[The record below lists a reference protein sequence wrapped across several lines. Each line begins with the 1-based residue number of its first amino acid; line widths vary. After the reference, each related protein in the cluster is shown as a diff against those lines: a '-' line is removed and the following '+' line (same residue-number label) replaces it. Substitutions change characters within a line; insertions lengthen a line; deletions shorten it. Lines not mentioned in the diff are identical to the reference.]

1 MTGVI
6 NNNLIHNDI
15 DNIQN
20 VPNNGQ
26 AHVQPLQIQAHPGN
40 QQIQDLEIVV
50 GGENIAEQLPG
61 EVTAKYR
68 RLSAFVAR
76 DPAPTAEQVLQKITD
91 MASRGENGTRT
102 LFSSAREAQGMDVFL
117 NRSLQTLIG
126 NLCARA
132 NPPVNQQNLIEDLKL
147 AMNRIM
153 CPPDY
158 NQAEVDRAE
167 GKRQLL
173 IQAANSLLQAA
184 GADTDAGRAVSQIR
198 DFYSRVLDNQ
208 MRIFRSLQDN
218 KGLKNPVTAGSPK
231 DALGIGKV
239 LPNDIETFKKEFT
252 APQVSPDDVKS
263 EVISGNMTMK
273 DALSHYPE
281 YESILRELSE
291 GKLDELSA
299 NLSNMTDLRND
310 HDGDMN
316 ELVHIQVGGINDET
330 ANKLVSKVMN
340 NLKLISQA
348 TGKADTLL
356 SAEDRDEFIRK
367 FATAP
372 GNNANPEVPNPSRD
386 LFRENMSF
394 IRDTFF
400 RTALY
405 QEQNPGN
412 ANLLNDTLSRLMGNP
427 AQCMKLL
434 SAIDYSEDIFR
445 EMLRNPVILKS
456 YTDIVQGAVHGDELR
471 TALQNI
477 SQGLRNPVF
486 RGDNSLLQALLKTVP
501 ADAYANNNADR
512 AILEH
517 YPVTLDLTQDALAC
531 INYVLNVR
539 VQPNER
545 HNKTAAEI
553 TLEDLKKA
561 YQDLCHPT
569 EELKRR
575 IKELGAHQD
584 IRNQEAMVL
593 KAAFHAYLAE
603 HPGELFTENGDPQEV
618 SFRSCPGFKNIM
630 GIIDGDNPD
639 QQHVSLSRYG
649 EGDPTTANIKETD
662 AGFFIGVFNVM
673 MNNASFLKAAANLPE
688 VHLIRKMSEALD
700 VNIEKLL
707 TQNPALRASYDAAC
721 REKGGI
727 VNWFKA
733 NQGVFLEAFLNG
745 EGVRQSLSSMRN
757 ETNEDL
763 RNARTRIANNG
774 LKALAEFK
782 GLYSKTGNAAPGNA
796 APGNVAP
803 GNVAQ
808 EALPA
813 SISTVEGVLRE
824 TAAVRGSEKLGLLA
838 ASLAAVCPPD
848 IEELIPAGT
857 NYLNLTAQAF
867 RNPDQLNAIR
877 DALNAASDEEKQTPK
892 YADVF
897 MSYVR
902 LKVYCEQHQNQHEP
916 VAAQD
921 LAAVRVTAQNLA
933 FVDENL
939 PQPQAGR
946 LADDFV
952 VLGEI
957 HSPLYNAL
965 KRRLAPSREAL
976 TAFLKE
982 LKVTDDMFAPKHNIF
997 VSSEESGKAKC
1008 QAVKNAIKSALESL
1022 ARPNADVSGVARE
1035 LFGKI
1040 KNELA
1045 GNKTR
1050 ELAAALMT
1058 LSPYLTKTFHPD
1070 SVKAQDQAHDIMTRN
1085 IKGLFGTRYARETD
1099 NLLSRIT
1106 ADVTYLHAAR
1116 ADGMSDDLASLKDVH
1131 TQQITDIKDI
1141 FNNSA
1146 YGRIM
1151 LENAVHKAAY
1161 DNGYKT
1167 LADMKYAI
1175 IKGNA
1180 PAGKT
1185 PADLVNDAVAYLK
1198 TKFQTAGDQRLRA
1211 VPQNQREAE
1220 EAAINSLCNEEAL
1233 RKMVQSHLALDD
1245 NSENVGNSIHTAR
1258 VKRAFRVV
1266 KNSSPVKAVK
1276 GFFSAIPG
1284 VGRLVSYF
1292 KNRNQLAKGRDY
1304 AEGILNS
1311 IKPGQTLTHYHDN
1324 KLTGGFGINFKA
1336 FDKDFK
1342 AQGELSLD
1350 GNADFKVS
1358 HTQDG
1363 KFVFT
1368 LGAAMAADLKGVAAF
1383 KEAKTEVVSVSAGI
1397 GGGYKKVY
1405 ILTFNDREKAREF
1418 LSRAATSNLD
1428 KKTMGS
1434 ANSQVTQSVKNF
1446 HGGLEGKADLYAV
1459 FQKAKKEETSSIRE
1473 PANAQ
1478 ASLGIK
1484 GDINWNYERG
1494 SDFHR
1499 YSTHKKTTIYAGAK
1513 ATFSLQQTLLGNK
1526 DPAKMTAAEKD
1537 EYNKMDAKLTMGD
1550 MIIAGFLNHNKYM
1563 ADYVIGKFGTSQFNT
1578 NPEFMKDDAKQQS
1591 EKSAKKTW
1599 MALDDLTKYEKDPS
1613 RYIAESVAN
1622 VLKKEAI
1629 DPAVKD
1635 VDSLGDW
1642 LASKIPVVKDGV
1654 KGLKDIKKFMNNF
1667 LGAHGDT
1674 SKVRTSAGFSLG
1686 DSTNNL
1692 VQFHAEVSY
1701 TVDNETS
1708 YDTNLIENSLRKA
1721 DRITRVAAE
1730 SSGSPAARMQKN
1742 LDFLRTSLKEM
1753 GCSEDEIARAVA
1765 RLHNMQSKG
1774 INISGFEIHR
1784 TAKKGVINRINQEL
1798 ADRRHPSEHFKDEVS
1813 KLKDSDFRLDSIVFN
1828 VSSSHYS
1835 ESDNFNVSFIA
1846 SLDHTV
1852 TNKQTMVK
1860 NQVLKF

>member
-6 NNNLIHNDI
+6 NNNLIRNDI
-15 DNIQN
+15 DGEIHNVINNGQNQPLVHANPENQNIQN
-20 VPNNGQ
+20 
-26 AHVQPLQIQAHPGN
+26 
-40 QQIQDLEIVV
+40 LEIVV
-50 GGENIAEQLPG
+50 GEENIAQHLPV
-61 EVTAKYR
+61 EVIAKYQK
-68 RLSAFVAR
+68 LSDFVAR
-76 DPAPTAEQVLQKITD
+76 NPRATVDQVLKKITD
-91 MASRGENGTRT
+91 MASTGENGTRT
-102 LFSSAREAQGMDVFL
+102 LFSSAREVQGIDVFL

-126 NLCARA
+126 HLCAWA
-132 NPPVNQQNLIEDLKL
+132 NPPVNQQNLIEDLKQ

-153 CPPDY
+153 CPPEY
-158 NQAEVDRAE
+158 NQAQVDRAE

-263 EVISGNMTMK
+263 EVLSGNMTMTE
-273 DALSHYPE
+273 ALSRHPE

-291 GKLDELSA
+291 GKLNELSA

-316 ELVHIQVGGINDET
+316 ELVHIQVGGINDDT
-330 ANKLVSKVMN
+330 AKQLVSKVMN

-486 RGDNSLLQALLKTVP
+486 RGDNSLLQSLLKTVP
-501 ADAYANNNADR
+501 AAVYANNAADR

-531 INYVLNVR
+531 INHVLRGAPGAN
-539 VQPNER
+539 QQD
-545 HNKTAAEI
+545 KTAAEI
-553 TLEDLKKA
+553 DLYDLRNA
-561 YQDLCHPT
+561 YQALCHPT
-569 EELKRR
+569 RQLESY
-575 IKELGAHQD
+575 IKGLGDHQD
-584 IRNQEAMVL
+584 IRNQEALVL
-593 KAAFHAYLAE
+593 KAAFHRYLAE
-603 HPGELFTENGDPQEV
+603 NPNILYDQNGVPQNV
-618 SFRSCPGFKNIM
+618 SFRECQGFLGFM
-630 GIIDGDNPD
+630 GIVSEDNHHPGPNE
-639 QQHVSLSRYG
+639 VSLSRYG
-649 EGDPTTANIKETD
+649 EADPTTANIKETD

-673 MNNASFLKAAANLPE
+673 MNNASFLKAAAKLPE
-688 VHLIRKMSEALD
+688 VHLVRKMSEALN

-707 TQNPALRASYDAAC
+707 EQNPALRASYDNAC

-733 NQGVFLEAFLNG
+733 NQGGFLDAFLTENMKT
-745 EGVRQSLSSMRN
+745 SLSNRRN
-757 ETNEDL
+757 ENNEDL
-763 RNARTRIANNG
+763 NTRKNRIAEAG
-774 LKALAEFK
+774 LKALSEYK
-782 GLYSKTGNAAPGNA
+782 GFYSKSGTAAPGNA
-796 APGNVAP
+796 APG
-803 GNVAQ
+803 
-808 EALPA
+808 ALPA

-939 PQPQAGR
+939 PQPQAG
-946 LADDFV
+946 DFV

-982 LKVTDDMFAPKHNIF
+982 LKVTDDMFAPEHNIF
-997 VSSEESGKAKC
+997 VSNKESGKAKC

-1035 LFGKI
+1035 LFGRI

-1085 IKGLFGTRYARETD
+1085 IKGLFKADYVKGSQ
-1099 NLLSRIT
+1099 NLLAGVLANIT
-1106 ADVTYLHAAR
+1106 SSYGVMADQMR
-1116 ADGMSDDLASLKDVH
+1116 GDLTELKRVH
-1131 TQQITDIKDI
+1131 ESQITGIQGI

-1175 IKGNA
+1175 IKGKA

-1198 TKFQTAGDQRLRA
+1198 TRFQTAGDQRLRA

-1233 RKMVQSHLALDD
+1233 RKLVQSHLSLDD

-1258 VKRAFRVV
+1258 IKYAFRVV
-1266 KNSSPVKAVK
+1266 KNSSPVKAIK

-1284 VGRLVSYF
+1284 VGRLAAFF
-1292 KNRNQLAKGRDY
+1292 KNRNQLSKGRDY
-1304 AEGILNS
+1304 AESILNS
-1311 IKPGQTLTHYHDN
+1311 IPPGQTLTHYHDN
-1324 KLTGGFGINFKA
+1324 KLTGGFGIKFKA
-1336 FDKDFK
+1336 FGAGFK
-1342 AQGELSLD
+1342 AQAELSLD

-1358 HTQDG
+1358 HTKDG

-1368 LGAAMAADLKGVAAF
+1368 LGAALAADLKGTAAF
-1383 KEAKTEVVSVSAGI
+1383 KEAKTDVVSASVGV

-1418 LSRAATSNLD
+1418 LARAATNNLD

-1434 ANSQVTQSVKNF
+1434 ANSQVTQSVKNI
-1446 HGGLEGKADLYAV
+1446 HGGAEIKADIYGV
-1459 FQKAKKEETSSIRE
+1459 FQEIKGDDVSAVRE

-1478 ASLGIK
+1478 ASVGAQ
-1484 GDINWNYERG
+1484 GDYTRSYERG
-1494 SDFHR
+1494 SDYHR
-1499 YSTHKKTTIYAGAK
+1499 YSTHTKTTLYAGAK

-1526 DPAKMTAAEKD
+1526 DPTKMTPEEME
-1537 EYNKMDAKLTMGD
+1537 EYNKIDANLTTGD

-1563 ADYVIGKFGTSQFNT
+1563 ADYVIGKYGTSQFNT
-1578 NPEFMKDDAKQQS
+1578 NAEYLKNDENHQ
-1591 EKSAKKTW
+1591 SAKTGKKRW
-1599 MALDDLTKYEKDPS
+1599 MALDDLTKYKEDPS

-1622 VLKKEAI
+1622 ILKKEAI
-1629 DPAVKD
+1629 NPAVKD
-1635 VDSLGDW
+1635 VDSLADW
-1642 LASKIPVVKDGV
+1642 LLSKIPGWKQMKDFR
-1654 KGLKDIKKFMNNF
+1654 KFLDNF

-1701 TVDNETS
+1701 TVDNETR
-1708 YDTNLIENSLRKA
+1708 YDTNLIENSLRRA
-1721 DRITRVAAE
+1721 DKITRVAAE
-1730 SSGSPAARMQKN
+1730 SSGSPAAQMQKN
-1742 LDFLRTSLKEM
+1742 LEFLRTSLKEM
-1753 GCSEDEIARAVA
+1753 GCSEDEIAKAVA

-1774 INISGFEIHR
+1774 IKISGFEINR
-1784 TAKKGVINRINQEL
+1784 TAKKGAISRINQEL
-1798 ADRRHPSEHFKDEVS
+1798 ADRNPADNFKAEVN
-1813 KLKDSDFRLDSIVFN
+1813 KLKDSDFKLDSIVFN
-1828 VSSSHYS
+1828 VASAHYN
-1835 ESDNFNVSFIA
+1835 EVDNFNVSFIA

>member
-1 MTGVI
+1 MTGAV
-6 NNNLIHNDI
+6 NNNLIHNNVDG
-15 DNIQN
+15 NIIQ
-20 VPNNGQ
+20 PALNNG
-26 AHVQPLQIQAHPGN
+26 HGQPPGIQENPQN
-40 QQIQDLEIVV
+40 QQIQNLEIMV
-50 GGENIAEQLPG
+50 GEENIAQHLPA
-61 EVTAKYR
+61 EVVAKYQK
-68 RLSAFVAR
+68 LSDFVAR
-76 DPAPTAEQVLQKITD
+76 NPLPTADQVLKKITD
-91 MASRGENGTRT
+91 MARPGEKGART
-102 LFSSAREAQGMDVFL
+102 LFSSAREAQGMDIFL
-117 NRSLQTLIG
+117 NRSLQTLLDNI
-126 NLCARA
+126 CVRA
-132 NPPVNQQNLIEDLKL
+132 NPPADQQNLRENLKQ

-153 CPPDY
+153 CPQEY
-158 NQAEVDRAE
+158 NQAEADRSE

-173 IQAANSLLQAA
+173 NQAADSLLQTV
-184 GADTDAGRAVSQIR
+184 GADSDAGRAVTQIR
-198 DFYSRVLDNQ
+198 DFCSRVIDNQ
-208 MRIFRSLQDN
+208 KRIFRSLQEN
-218 KGLKNPVTAGSPK
+218 KGLKTPVTAGSPA
-231 DALGIGKV
+231 DALGIGKL
-239 LPNDIETFKKEFT
+239 LPDDNETFKKQFA
-252 APQVSPDDVKS
+252 APQVSPDDVRS
-263 EVISGNMTMK
+263 EVLSGSMTMTQ
-273 DALSHYPE
+273 ALERYPE

-291 GKLDELSA
+291 GTLNELSA
-299 NLSNMTDLRND
+299 NLSNMTDFRNE
-310 HDGDMN
+310 HDGDMA
-316 ELVHIQVGGINDET
+316 ELVNVLEGGINEDT
-330 ANKLVSKVMN
+330 ANQLVSEVMK

-348 TGKADTLL
+348 AGKANALL
-356 SAEDRDEFIRK
+356 SAEDRAEFARK
-367 FATAP
+367 FEAVPA
-372 GNNANPEVPNPSRD
+372 NNANPEDPNRQRH
-386 LFRENMSF
+386 LFQENMSF
-394 IRDTFF
+394 LGDTFF
-400 RTALY
+400 RTSLF
-405 QEQNPGN
+405 QERHPGEGN
-412 ANLLNDTLSRLMGNP
+412 QLTEAVGRLMENP

-445 EMLRNPVILKS
+445 EMLCNTEILTS
-456 YTDIVQGAVHGDELR
+456 YDSIVRGAVHGDELR
-471 TALQNI
+471 TALKNI

-486 RGDNSLLQALLKTVP
+486 RGANSLLEALLKTVP
-501 ADAYANNNADR
+501 AGVYADNAADR
-512 AILEH
+512 AVLEH

-531 INYVLNVR
+531 INHVLKDVPGAN
-539 VQPNER
+539 QQD
-545 HNKTAAEI
+545 KTAAEI
-553 TLEDLKKA
+553 TLADLKRA
-561 YQDLCHPT
+561 YQALCHPT
-569 EELKRR
+569 PRLENY
-575 IKELGAHQD
+575 IKDLGAHQD
-584 IRNQEAMVL
+584 IRNQEALVL
-593 KAAFHAYLAE
+593 KAAFHRYLADT
-603 HPGELFTENGDPQEV
+603 PGAFAVQNGVPREV
-618 SFRSCPGFKNIM
+618 SFRNCQGFLDYM
-630 GIIDGDNPD
+630 GIISGNNPGPD
-639 QQHVSLSRYG
+639 EVSLSRYG
-649 EGDPTTANIKETD
+649 EADPTTANIKETD

-673 MNNASFLKAAANLPE
+673 MNNASFLKAAAKLPE
-688 VHLIRKMSEALD
+688 VHLVRKMSEALN

-733 NQGVFLEAFLNG
+733 NQEVFLDAFLTDN
-745 EGVRQSLSSMRN
+745 VKQSLSGMRN
-757 ETNEDL
+757 ENNQEL
-763 RNARTRIANNG
+763 EAARIRIANSG
-774 LKALAEFK
+774 LKALAEYK
-782 GLYSKTGNAAPGNA
+782 GFYSKSGAAAPGNA
-796 APGNVAP
+796 APG
-803 GNVAQ
+803 
-808 EALPA
+808 ALPA
-813 SISTVEGVLRE
+813 AIGTAEGVLRE

-848 IEELIPAGT
+848 AEELIPAGT
-857 NYLNLTAQAF
+857 NYHNLTAEDF
-867 RNPDQLNAIR
+867 RNPARLNAIR
-877 DALNAASDEEKQTPK
+877 DALNAAPDAEKETPK
-892 YADVF
+892 YADIF
-897 MSYVR
+897 MCYVR

-916 VAAQD
+916 VAAQE

-939 PQPQAGR
+939 PQPQAGEDP

-1022 ARPNADVSGVARE
+1022 ARPDANAGGIARE

-1040 KNELA
+1040 RNELA
-1045 GNKTR
+1045 GNSTR
-1050 ELAAALMT
+1050 DLAAALMT

-1131 TQQITDIKDI
+1131 TQQITGIKDI

-1198 TKFQTAGDQRLRA
+1198 IKFQTAGDQRLRA

-1233 RKMVQSHLALDD
+1233 RKLVQSHLALDD
-1245 NSENVGNSIHTAR
+1245 NGENVGNSIHTAR
-1258 VKRAFRVV
+1258 VKHAFRVV

-1284 VGRLVSYF
+1284 VGRLAAYF
-1292 KNRNQLAKGRDY
+1292 KNRNQLAKGRDF

-1311 IKPGQTLTHYHDN
+1311 IPPGQTLTHYHDN

-1336 FDKDFK
+1336 FGADFK

-1350 GNADFKVS
+1350 GSADFKVS
-1358 HTQDG
+1358 HTKDG

-1383 KEAKTEVVSVSAGI
+1383 KEAKTEVASVSAGI

-1405 ILTFNDREKAREF
+1405 ILTFNDRARAREF
-1418 LSRAATSNLD
+1418 LSRAATANLD
-1428 KKTMGS
+1428 RKTMSS
-1434 ANSQVTQSVKNF
+1434 ANSQVTQSVKNI
-1446 HGGLEGKADLYAV
+1446 HGGAEIKADLYGA
-1459 FQKAKKEETSSIRE
+1459 FQKIRGDDVSAVRE

-1484 GDINWNYERG
+1484 GDKDWNYEKG
-1494 SDFHR
+1494 SDYHR
-1499 YSTHKKTTIYAGAK
+1499 YSTHAKTTLYAGAK

-1526 DPAKMTAAEKD
+1526 DPAKMTPEEKA
-1537 EYNKMDAKLTMGD
+1537 EYNRIDANLTTGD

-1563 ADYVIGKFGTSQFNT
+1563 ADYVIGKYGTSQFNT
-1578 NPEFMKDDAKQQS
+1578 NAEYMKDDEKNQS
-1591 EKSAKKTW
+1591 DKTGKKKW
-1599 MALDDLTKYEKDPS
+1599 MALDDLTKYKEDPS

-1622 VLKKEAI
+1622 ILKKEAI
-1629 DPAVKD
+1629 NPAVKD
-1635 VDSLGDW
+1635 VDSLADW
-1642 LASKIPVVKDGV
+1642 LLSKIPGWKQMKDFR
-1654 KGLKDIKKFMNNF
+1654 KFLDNF

-1784 TAKKGVINRINQEL
+1784 TAKKGAINRINQEL

-1852 TNKQTMVK
+1852 TNRQTMVK

>member
-6 NNNLIHNDI
+6 NNNIINNNI
-15 DNIQN
+15 DNIQH

-26 AHVQPLQIQAHPGN
+26 DHVPQLQIQANPEN
-40 QQIQDLEIVV
+40 QQIQDLEIVA

-76 DPAPTAEQVLQKITD
+76 NPLPTAEQVLQKITD

-102 LFSSAREAQGMDVFL
+102 LFSSAREAQGMDIFL

-132 NPPVNQQNLIEDLKL
+132 NPPVNQQNLIEDLKQ

-153 CPPDY
+153 CPPEY

-291 GKLDELSA
+291 GKLNELSA

-330 ANKLVSKVMN
+330 ANQLVSKVMN

-356 SAEDRDEFIRK
+356 SVEDRDEFIRK

-372 GNNANPEVPNPSRD
+372 GNNANQEVPNPSRD

-405 QEQNPGN
+405 QAQNPGN

-486 RGDNSLLQALLKTVP
+486 RGDNSLMQALLKTVP
-501 ADAYANNNADR
+501 ADVYANNNADR

-531 INYVLNVR
+531 INYVLRAVPGAN
-539 VQPNER
+539 QQD
-545 HNKTAAEI
+545 KTAAEI
-553 TLEDLKKA
+553 TLADLKNA
-561 YQDLCHPT
+561 YQSLCHPT
-569 EELKRR
+569 DELKRH
-575 IKELGAHQD
+575 IKDLGAHQD

-593 KAAFHAYLAE
+593 KAAFHRYLAD
-603 HPGELFTENGDPQEV
+603 HPEELFTANGNPREV
-618 SFRSCPGFKNIM
+618 SFRHCLGFQNEM
-630 GIIDGDNPD
+630 GIITGENPD

-688 VHLIRKMSEALD
+688 VHLVRKMSEALN

-707 TQNPALRASYDAAC
+707 EQNQALRASYENAC

-733 NQGVFLEAFLNG
+733 NQGVFLEAFLN
-745 EGVRQSLSSMRN
+745 EGVRASLSSMRN
-757 ETNEDL
+757 ETREEL
-763 RNARTRIANNG
+763 VNARTRIANNG
-774 LKALAEFK
+774 LKALAAFK
-782 GLYSKTGNAAPGNA
+782 DLYTKTGNAAPG
-796 APGNVAP
+796 
-803 GNVAQ
+803 
-808 EALPA
+808 ALPA

-857 NYLNLTAQAF
+857 NYHGLTAEDF
-867 RNPDQLNAIR
+867 RNPDRLEHIGNTLNTLSNEI
-877 DALNAASDEEKQTPK
+877 KKTPE
-892 YADVF
+892 YADIF
-897 MSYVR
+897 MSYVQLR
-902 LKVYCEQHQNQHEP
+902 VYCEQHQNQHAP
-916 VAAQD
+916 VAAEE
-921 LAAVRVTAQNLA
+921 LAAVRVTEQNLT
-933 FVDENL
+933 
-939 PQPQAGR
+939 
-946 LADDFV
+946 LADQVQQAAKEMPDGFEV
-952 VLGEI
+952 VGQI
-957 HSPLYNAL
+957 HTPLYDAL
-965 KRRLAPSREAL
+965 KRRLAPSKEDL
-976 TAFLKE
+976 TAFLSA
-982 LKVTDDMFAPKHNIF
+982 LKVTDDMFAPEHNIF
-997 VSSEESGKAKC
+997 VSNKESGKAKC

-1022 ARPNADVSGVARE
+1022 ARPHADVSGVARE
-1035 LFGKI
+1035 LFGRI

-1058 LSPYLTKTFHPD
+1058 LSPYLTRTFHPD
-1070 SVKAQDQAHDIMTRN
+1070 SVKAQDQADDIILGN
-1085 IKGLFGTRYARETD
+1085 IKGLFSSRYAREQQ
-1099 NLLSRIT
+1099 NLLGRIT
-1106 ADVTYLHAAR
+1106 ADVTNLHAAR
-1116 ADGMSDDLASLKDVH
+1116 ANGMSDDLASLKDVH
-1131 TQQITDIKDI
+1131 TGQTADIRNI
-1141 FNNSA
+1141 FRNSA

-1175 IKGNA
+1175 IKGKA

-1185 PADLVNDAVAYLK
+1185 PADLVNDAVAYLM
-1198 TKFQTAGDQRLRA
+1198 TKFRTAGDQRLET

-1233 RKMVQSHLALDD
+1233 RKLVQSHLSLDD

-1258 VKRAFRVV
+1258 IKYAFRVV
-1266 KNSSPVKAVK
+1266 KNSSPVKAIK

-1284 VGRLVSYF
+1284 VGRLAAFF
-1292 KNRNQLAKGRDY
+1292 KNRNQLSKGRDY
-1304 AEGILNS
+1304 AESILNS
-1311 IKPGQTLTHYHDN
+1311 IPPGQTLTHYHDN
-1324 KLTGGFGINFKA
+1324 KLTGGFGIKFKA
-1336 FDKDFK
+1336 FGADFK
-1342 AQGELSLD
+1342 AQAELSLD

-1368 LGAAMAADLKGVAAF
+1368 LGAALAADLKGTAAF
-1383 KEAKTEVVSVSAGI
+1383 KEAKTDVVSASIGV

-1418 LSRAATSNLD
+1418 LARAATSNLD

-1434 ANSQVTQSVKNF
+1434 ANSQVTQSVKNI
-1446 HGGLEGKADLYAV
+1446 HGGAEIKADIYGV
-1459 FQKAKKEETSSIRE
+1459 FQEIKGDDVSAVRE

-1478 ASLGIK
+1478 ASVGAQ
-1484 GDINWNYERG
+1484 GDYTRSYERG
-1494 SDFHR
+1494 SDYHR

-1526 DPAKMTAAEKD
+1526 DPTKMTPEEKE
-1537 EYNKMDAKLTMGD
+1537 EYNKIDANLTTGD

-1563 ADYVIGKFGTSQFNT
+1563 ADYVIGKYGTSQFNT
-1578 NPEFMKDDAKQQS
+1578 NAEYLKNDENQQS
-1591 EKSAKKTW
+1591 AKTGKKRW
-1599 MALDDLTKYEKDPS
+1599 MALDDLTKYKEDPS

-1635 VDSLGDW
+1635 VDSLADW
-1642 LASKIPVVKDGV
+1642 LLSKIPGWKQM
-1654 KGLKDIKKFMNNF
+1654 KDIKKFMNNF

-1701 TVDNETS
+1701 TVDNETR
-1708 YDTNLIENSLRKA
+1708 YDTNLIENSLRRA
-1721 DRITRVAAE
+1721 DKITRVAAE
-1730 SSGSPAARMQKN
+1730 SSGSPAAQMQKN
-1742 LDFLRTSLKEM
+1742 LEFLKTSLKEM
-1753 GCSEDEIARAVA
+1753 GCSEDEIAKAVA

-1774 INISGFEIHR
+1774 VKISGFEIHR
-1784 TAKKGVINRINQEL
+1784 TAKKGAISRINQEL
-1798 ADRRHPSEHFKDEVS
+1798 ADRNPADNFKSEVN
-1813 KLKDSDFRLDSIVFN
+1813 KLKNSDFKLDSIVFN
-1828 VSSSHYS
+1828 VASAHYN
-1835 ESDNFNVSFIA
+1835 EVDNFNVSFIA

>member
-1 MTGVI
+1 MTGAV
-6 NNNLIHNDI
+6 NNNLIHNNVDG
-15 DNIQN
+15 NIIQ
-20 VPNNGQ
+20 PALNNG
-26 AHVQPLQIQAHPGN
+26 HGQPPGIQENPQN
-40 QQIQDLEIVV
+40 QQIQNLEIMV
-50 GGENIAEQLPG
+50 GEENIAQHLPA
-61 EVTAKYR
+61 EVVAKYQK
-68 RLSAFVAR
+68 LSDFVAR
-76 DPAPTAEQVLQKITD
+76 NPLPTADQVLKKITD
-91 MASRGENGTRT
+91 MAHPGENGART
-102 LFSSAREAQGMDVFL
+102 LFSSAREAQGMDIFL
-117 NRSLQTLIG
+117 NRSLQTLLDNI
-126 NLCARA
+126 CVRA
-132 NPPVNQQNLIEDLKL
+132 NPPADQQNLRENLKQ

-153 CPPDY
+153 CPQEY
-158 NQAEVDRAE
+158 NQAEADRSE

-173 IQAANSLLQAA
+173 NQAADSLLQAV
-184 GADTDAGRAVSQIR
+184 GADSDAGRAVTQIR
-198 DFYSRVLDNQ
+198 DFCSRVIDNQ
-208 MRIFRSLQDN
+208 KRIFRSLQEN
-218 KGLKNPVTAGSPK
+218 KGLKTPVTAGSPA
-231 DALGIGKV
+231 DALGIGKL
-239 LPNDIETFKKEFT
+239 LPDDNETFKKQFA

-263 EVISGNMTMK
+263 EVLSGSMTMTQ
-273 DALSHYPE
+273 ALERYPE

-291 GKLDELSA
+291 GTLNELSA

-330 ANKLVSKVMN
+330 ANQLVSKVMK

-348 TGKADTLL
+348 AGKANALL
-356 SAEDRDEFIRK
+356 SAEDRTEFARK
-367 FATAP
+367 FEAVPA
-372 GNNANPEVPNPSRD
+372 NNANPEDPNRQRH
-386 LFRENMSF
+386 LFQENMSF
-394 IRDTFF
+394 IRDTFS

-405 QEQNPGN
+405 QAQNPGN
-412 ANLLNDTLSRLMGNP
+412 ANLLNDTLSRLMENP

-445 EMLRNPVILKS
+445 EMLCNPVILTS
-456 YTDIVQGAVHGDELR
+456 YDSIVRGAVHGDELR
-471 TALQNI
+471 TALKNI

-486 RGDNSLLQALLKTVP
+486 RGDNSLLEALLKTVP
-501 ADAYANNNADR
+501 SGVYADNAADR
-512 AILEH
+512 AVLEH

-531 INYVLNVR
+531 INHVLKDVPGAN
-539 VQPNER
+539 QQD
-545 HNKTAAEI
+545 KTAAEI
-553 TLEDLKKA
+553 TLADLKRA
-561 YQDLCHPT
+561 YQALCHPT
-569 EELKRR
+569 PRLENY
-575 IKELGAHQD
+575 IKDLGAHQD
-584 IRNQEAMVL
+584 IRNQEALVL
-593 KAAFHAYLAE
+593 KAAFHRYLADT
-603 HPGELFTENGDPQEV
+603 PGAFAVQNGVPRAV
-618 SFRSCPGFKNIM
+618 SFRNCQGFLDYM
-630 GIIDGDNPD
+630 GIISGNNPGPD
-639 QQHVSLSRYG
+639 EVSLSRYG
-649 EGDPTTANIKETD
+649 EADPTTANIKETD

-673 MNNASFLKAAANLPE
+673 MNNASFLKAAAKLPE
-688 VHLIRKMSEALD
+688 VHLVRKMSEALN

-733 NQGVFLEAFLNG
+733 NQEVFLDAFLTDN
-745 EGVRQSLSSMRN
+745 VKQSLSGMRN
-757 ETNEDL
+757 ENNQEL
-763 RNARTRIANNG
+763 EAARIRIANSG
-774 LKALAEFK
+774 LKALAEYK
-782 GLYSKTGNAAPGNA
+782 GFYSKSGAAAQGNAAPG
-796 APGNVAP
+796 
-803 GNVAQ
+803 
-808 EALPA
+808 ALPA
-813 SISTVEGVLRE
+813 AIGTAEGVLRE
-824 TAAVRGSEKLGLLA
+824 TAAVRGSEKLGVLA

-848 IEELIPAGT
+848 AEELIPAGT
-857 NYLNLTAQAF
+857 NYHNLTAEDF
-867 RNPDQLNAIR
+867 RNPARLNAIR

-902 LKVYCEQHQNQHEP
+902 LKVYCEQHPNHDGP
-916 VAAQD
+916 VAAQA
-921 LAAVRVTAQNLA
+921 LADVRVTEGDLA
-933 FVDENL
+933 FADQAPAE
-939 PQPQAGR
+939 QAGEVM
-946 LADDFV
+946 ADDFV
-952 VLGEI
+952 MLPNE
-957 HSPLYNAL
+957 HSAL
-965 KRRLAPSREAL
+965 FRALQKRLAPSREDLA
-976 TAFLKE
+976 AFLSA
-982 LKVTDDMFAPKHNIF
+982 LQVTDDMFAPEHNIF
-997 VSSEESGKAKC
+997 VSNKESGKAKC
-1008 QAVKNAIKSALESL
+1008 QAVKNAVKAALESL
-1022 ARPNADVSGVARE
+1022 ARPDANAGGIARE

-1040 KNELA
+1040 RNELA
-1045 GNKTR
+1045 GNSTR
-1050 ELAAALMT
+1050 DLAAAIMT
-1058 LSPYLTKTFHPD
+1058 MSPYLTKTFHPD
-1070 SVKAQDQAHDIMTRN
+1070 SARGVNVTHDIMTGS
-1085 IKGLFGTRYARETD
+1085 IKGLFKADYVRGSR
-1099 NLLSRIT
+1099 NLLAGVMLNIT
-1106 ADVTYLHAAR
+1106 SSYGAAADQMR
-1116 ADGMSDDLASLKDVH
+1116 EDLAGLKRVH
-1131 TQQITDIKDI
+1131 ESQITGIQGI

-1175 IKGNA
+1175 IKGKA

-1198 TKFQTAGDQRLRA
+1198 IKFQTAGDQRLRA

-1233 RKMVQSHLALDD
+1233 RKLVQSHLALDD
-1245 NSENVGNSIHTAR
+1245 NGENAGNSIHTAR

-1266 KNSSPVKAVK
+1266 KNSSPVKAIK

-1284 VGRLVSYF
+1284 VGRLAAYF
-1292 KNRNQLAKGRDY
+1292 KNRNQLAKGRDF

-1311 IKPGQTLTHYHDN
+1311 IPPGQTLTHYHDN

-1336 FDKDFK
+1336 FGADFK

-1350 GNADFKVS
+1350 GSADFKVS
-1358 HTQDG
+1358 HTKDG

-1383 KEAKTEVVSVSAGI
+1383 KEAKTEVASVSAGI

-1405 ILTFNDREKAREF
+1405 ILTFNDRAGAREF
-1418 LSRAATSNLD
+1418 LSRAATANLD

-1434 ANSQVTQSVKNF
+1434 ANSQVTQSVKNI
-1446 HGGLEGKADLYAV
+1446 HGGAEIKADLYGA
-1459 FQKAKKEETSSIRE
+1459 FQKIRGDDVSAVRE

-1484 GDINWNYERG
+1484 GDKDWNYERG

-1526 DPAKMTAAEKD
+1526 DPAKMTPEEKA
-1537 EYNKMDAKLTMGD
+1537 EYNRIDANLTTGD

-1563 ADYVIGKFGTSQFNT
+1563 ADYVIGKYGTSQFNT
-1578 NPEFMKDDAKQQS
+1578 NAEYMKDDAKQQS

-1629 DPAVKD
+1629 NPAVKD
-1635 VDSLGDW
+1635 VDSLADW
-1642 LASKIPVVKDGV
+1642 LLSKIPGWKQMKDFR
-1654 KGLKDIKKFMNNF
+1654 KFLDNF

-1852 TNKQTMVK
+1852 TNRQTMVK